1 MKILFAVDGSA
12 ACLRALDALIARLG
26 WFAQKPSLHLV
37 YVHPAVPYAR
47 AVAYAGKERVQG
59 HYDEDAEVALKPAR
73 EQCSAKGVGCEA
85 VKLVGE
91 AAPEIVRH
99 AAESGYDLVA
109 MGTRGHNAVAT
120 LIIGSVAQKVIATS
134 TVPVLLLR

>member
-1 MKILFAVDGSA
+1 MKILFAVDGSP

-26 WFAQKPSLHLV
+26 WFAEKPSIHLV

-47 AVAYAGKERVQG
+47 AAAYAGKERVQG
-59 HYDEDAEVALKPAR
+59 HYDEDAEVALTPAR
-73 EQCSAKGVGCEA
+73 EVCQAKGVGFET

-99 AAESGYDLVA
+99 AADSGYDLLA
-109 MGTRGHNAVAT
+109 MGTRGHNAVAS
-120 LIIGSVAQKVIATS
+120 LFVGSVAQKVIASS